1 MPGRKMLCLGVTVLS
16 LLIADVSRAQHGH
29 MHGAGSHYGYGAGA
43 SVGAVGGY
51 PGFYAIPYFAVGPF
65 GMYGYYPGIWTG
77 GFGNAPFGSMLPA
90 PMPMRGPVIA
100 SPPPRLGGQR
110 PQGANKPARAPSDPA
125 RANQSITVGDR
136 LFRAGN
142 LKKAEERYQQ
152 ALRTAPDLAAPHL
165 RLAQV
170 ALVRGNYTAAAHR
183 LRDAQ
188 IAQPGWIETAADI
201 QSIYGEPADFARQI
215 ARLESHVQIH
225 PDDRDAWLILG
236 AQWFLSGRTAKA
248 ADVFLRLNDPKR
260 KADIALT
267 AFLDASNQAKP
278 IGVGDDREAR

>member
-152 ALRTAPDLAAPHL
+152 ALRGSRSRRPPSPPGAGRPRSGQLHGGGAPTPGRSDRPARLDRNRSRYPVDLRGTCGFRPTDCTPRIPRPDPSGRPR
-165 RLAQV
+165 RLANPRRPMV
-170 ALVRGNYTAAAHR
+170 PLRPDGESRGC
-183 LRDAQ
+183 LPSPQ
-188 IAQPGWIETAADI
+188 
-201 QSIYGEPADFARQI
+201 
-215 ARLESHVQIH
+215 
-225 PDDRDAWLILG
+225 
-236 AQWFLSGRTAKA
+236 
-248 ADVFLRLNDPKR
+248 
-260 KADIALT
+260 
-267 AFLDASNQAKP
+267 
-278 IGVGDDREAR
+278 